1 MPTTTFAL
9 FRNRNTG
16 EQRILEASGDNIALA
31 DCLVELTARAI
42 IEGHFLVVVTNS
54 TSMLRPA
61 WGQVENL
68 FLCRQAKEEIEAF
81 TGGKGFH
88 HLIVQNRLPEG
99 RPSFSEGN
107 WVADEF
113 KKRFAARLN

>member
-31 DCLVELTARAI
+31 EKLVELTALSI
-42 IEGHFLVVVTNS
+42 VEGHFLVVVTDS
-54 TSMLRPA
+54 VPMLRPA
-61 WGQVENL
+61 WGQVQDL
-68 FLCRQAKEEIEAF
+68 FLYRQAWEGIEAF
-81 TGGKGFH
+81 NGGEEFH

-107 WVADEF
+107 WVASQFE
-113 KKRFAARLN
+113 KRFAARLN